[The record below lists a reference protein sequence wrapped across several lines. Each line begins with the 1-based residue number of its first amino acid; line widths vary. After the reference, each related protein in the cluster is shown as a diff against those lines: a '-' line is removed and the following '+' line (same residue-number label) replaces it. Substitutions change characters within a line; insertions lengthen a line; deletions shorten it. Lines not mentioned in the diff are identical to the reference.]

1 MRTKIEKIRE
11 LIKSRPWV
19 EWVNELLLVVLDRVN
34 SIKEISQRILDRNAE
49 FSKK

>member
-1 MRTKIEKIRE
+1 MRSKIENIRE
-11 LIKSRPWV
+11 LIKSRPGV

-34 SIKEISQRILDRNAE
+34 SIREISKRILDRNAE